1 MIITVTMNPAIDKTA
16 YVETMNVGGL
26 NRLQNIN
33 ITPGGKGI
41 NVSKTIAN
49 LEHESIATGFLAG
62 SNGSYIKSNL
72 DTMSINNDMV
82 FVEGETR
89 TNLKVIDKHKELTEL
104 NEVGVQI
111 SPRDLQAL
119 NDKLISLIQANDIVV
134 LSGSVPQGVPKDIYA
149 KLIEE
154 IKQKEAKVILDAD
167 GSLFEHGIVT
177 IPNVIKPNK
186 YELCKYFDVDEKIN
200 DLEVVRL
207 AKQLL
212 TKGMELIVV
221 SMGHEGALFIDHAH
235 CVKVAGLDINVNST
249 VGAGDAMVAALAYA
263 MDKHL
268 SFEEMVTLAV
278 ATSAGAC
285 ESEGT
290 KPAPLSRVQELMW
303 QVKIKKVEEC

>member
-16 YVETMNVGGL
+16 YIDTMHVGGL

-49 LEHESIATGFLAG
+49 LEYESIATGFLAG
-62 SNGSYIKSNL
+62 SNGAYIKSHL
-72 DTMSINNDMV
+72 DTVSINNDMV

-89 TNLKVIDKHKELTEL
+89 TNLKVIDVHKELTEL

-111 SPRDLQAL
+111 SPRDLQSL
-119 NDKLISLIQANDIVV
+119 NDKLISLIQAKDIVV

-149 KLIEE
+149 KLVEE
-154 IKQKEAKVILDAD
+154 IKQREAKVILDAD
-167 GSLFEHGIVT
+167 GSLFEQGVVA

-186 YELCKYFDVDEKIN
+186 YELCKYFNVEEEIN
-200 DLEVVRL
+200 DLEVVKL
-207 AKQLL
+207 AKRLL
-212 TKGMELIVV
+212 SQGMELIVV
-221 SMGHEGALFIDHAH
+221 SMGHEGALFIDNAH

-290 KPAPLSRVQELMW
+290 KPASLSRVQELMW
-303 QVKIKKVEEC
+303 QVKIKKVEE